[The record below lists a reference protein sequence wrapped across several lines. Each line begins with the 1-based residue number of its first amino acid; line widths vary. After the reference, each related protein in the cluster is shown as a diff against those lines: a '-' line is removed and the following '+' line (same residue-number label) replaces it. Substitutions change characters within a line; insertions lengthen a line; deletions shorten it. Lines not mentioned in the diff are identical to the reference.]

1 MGFFLRGDWHLSPT
15 TWLWFPHPSTPQCG
29 VAANYSAPPHNLLH
43 LHYVMRGWYLGLRRI
58 KPIEAMLYALFRAL
72 WRRSK
77 DTGYRLSCHPIF
89 DLLECHEI
97 SIEDDTPA
105 IEANDTDKSFI
116 MKVYPKQRP
125 RRSAKDGVHLVNCF
139 RVDESKSL
147 VAWYTTGTC
156 VTMMDSNLRLT
167 LMSKREGRFGGKAL
181 LVPVSF

>member
-1 MGFFLRGDWHLSPT
+1 
-15 TWLWFPHPSTPQCG
+15 
-29 VAANYSAPPHNLLH
+29 
-43 LHYVMRGWYLGLRRI
+43 
-58 KPIEAMLYALFRAL
+58 MLYALFRAF

-77 DTGYRLSCHPIF
+77 DAGYRLSCHPIF

-125 RRSAKDGVHLVNCF
+125 RRSAQDGVHLVNCF

-147 VAWYTTGTC
+147 VAYG
-156 VTMMDSNLRLT
+156 NLRTNDGQQLDAYVDVQT
-167 LMSKREGRFGGKAL
+167 RGMIWWEGALGSSKFLVLKL
-181 LVPVSF
+181 LCNSANYLSHLVAFHVNNTAWFSVEVGAE